1 MSTSLVPES
10 RSRNVTMMKVADL
23 FDVSVPDA
31 FVAPVFTERTP
42 DVPAIDPHYVFDKEK
57 LRRVLQWLD
66 GSFEKNFL
74 LTGPTGCGK
83 SSIVLQVCARLNIEV
98 FTIGC
103 HGKLEFSEMLGT
115 TQLAPFVQKRN
126 DSVVSKVG
134 SFISTLTKGKL
145 EGEPVL
151 EWIQRLFSSVV
162 TRYVYGAAALA
173 ASRGA
178 VLLCDE
184 INFLHPSTVGAMNT
198 MLDGG
203 PLLIPETG
211 EVIDPEPSFRI
222 AVTGNALDG
231 GDDISLHRGV
241 QRMNVALMNRFLT
254 MRCDYMNALQEYQVL
269 EKATALPG
277 ALITHM
283 TQIAEETR
291 KAFKGGV
298 IETTISTR
306 VMRRWAKLIAS
317 QQPLL
322 DTPKAQE
329 LVVSELRFAL
339 LDGANAE
346 DAEAVIKLLKDK
358 IGEGTTYP
366 VKRAVAT
373 SSPAAPQVVHLYALP
388 NNNRPKYWGSVVQG
402 DGTEHVFS
410 EFFGNAPTI
419 QAKKA
424 GHVGTEAPQ
433 KLNEGYKVIT
443 IPMPVP
449 DAMEFIRKL
458 VVENYKLLQNGS
470 VAALPDP
477 VMRDTMTK
485 ICQAIEHP
493 EWVLTISG

>member
-1 MSTSLVPES
+1 MSTSLVS
-10 RSRNVTMMKVADL
+10 DSSARSHTLMKVADV
-23 FDVSVPDA
+23 FDVAVPDELQ
-31 FVAPVFTERTP
+31 VPVFTERTP

-66 GSFEKNFL
+66 GSFEKNML

-83 SSIVLQVCARLNIEV
+83 SSIILQVCARLNIEV

-126 DSVVSKVG
+126 DTVISKLG

-145 EGEPVL
+145 DGETLV
-151 EWIQRLFSSVV
+151 EWLQRLFSSVV
-162 TRYVYGAAALA
+162 TRYVYGAASLA

-211 EVIDPEPSFRI
+211 EVIDPQPGFRI

-254 MRCDYMNALQEYQVL
+254 LRCDYMDKLQEYIHLQ
-269 EKATALPG
+269 KASNLPA

-283 TQIAEETR
+283 TEIAHDVR
-291 KAFKGGV
+291 NAFKQGV
-298 IETTISTR
+298 IETTVSTR
-306 VMRRWAKLIAS
+306 VLRRWAKLVDS
-317 QQPLL
+317 QSLL
-322 DTPKAQE
+322 LTTPEAQK
-329 LVVSELRFAL
+329 LVISELRFAL

-346 DAEAVIKLLKDK
+346 DAEAVVKLVKAK
-358 IGEGTTYP
+358 IADSTTYQLKP
-366 VKRAVAT
+366 VAT
-373 SSPAAPQVVHLYALP
+373 PAPVSIPKVVHLYVQP
-388 NNNRPKYWGSVVQG
+388 NNGAPKYWGAVVEG
-402 DGTEHVFS
+402 DGTEQVFS
-410 EFFGNAPTI
+410 GSFGAQPTVQTKNAGYV
-419 QAKKA
+419 A
-424 GHVGTEAPQ
+424 TEAVQ
-433 KLNEGYKVIT
+433 KLQSGYQVIT
-443 IPMPVP
+443 IPMPVK
-449 DAMEFIRKL
+449 DAMNAVQQL
-458 VVENYKLLQNGS
+458 VITNYKLLQNGS
-470 VAALPDP
+470 VAQIPDQ
-477 VMRDTMTK
+477 VVRDAMTQV
-485 ICQAIEHP
+485 CSAIGHAD
-493 EWVLTISG
+493 WAVTITS